1 MVLLKKT
8 STKIGNFVFDD
19 GNKVQRCLL
28 TVTAPTVE
36 KHSLDQPLLQGQ
48 GWTNL
53 PPMGSKLVET
63 EVGFFFWLIMLQK
76 KYIPPIP

>member
-1 MVLLKKT
+1 MELLKKT
-8 STKIGNFVFDD
+8 QQKLGTLSFHD
-19 GNKVQRCLL
+19 GKQVQRCLP
-28 TVTAPTVE
+28 TVRAPTVE